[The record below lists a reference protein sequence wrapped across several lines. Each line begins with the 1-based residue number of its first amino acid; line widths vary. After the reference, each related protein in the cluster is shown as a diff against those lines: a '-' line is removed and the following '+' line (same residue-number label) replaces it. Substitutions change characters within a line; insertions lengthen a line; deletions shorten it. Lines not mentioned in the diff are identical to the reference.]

1 MAASPGFRRALLCRC
16 VDGARG
22 SQTHRTLS
30 RKLLLYYYPSPSFQ
44 EGFTPSPRQQGTA
57 GTPSALAS
65 LSATQSLPSTTTNP
79 LAHHLLQKYTEWG
92 DGQNRV
98 GTGREGY
105 GPCVQSPLRFWEVG
119 SPCEWRGGARLYS
132 QVIVGES
139 GLDTC

>member
-1 MAASPGFRRALLCRC
+1 MAASPGFRSALPCRC

-30 RKLLLYYYPSPSFQ
+30 GKLLLFYYSSPSFQ
-44 EGFTPSPRQQGTA
+44 EGFTPSSRQQGTA

-79 LAHHLLQKYTEWG
+79 LAHHLLQKYTAWG

-105 GPCVQSPLRFWEVG
+105 GPCVQSPLRFCQD
-119 SPCEWRGGARLYS
+119 PWRGPHFPGMHPYVWMS
-132 QVIVGES
+132 HH
-139 GLDTC
+139 